1 VPDPVLECLD
11 VQKNYGGLRPLRLKA
26 LTVPRGASIA
36 LSGLDAGAAEIFVN
50 LVTGASL
57 PDQGTIRV
65 FGQLTS
71 EIDDSDAW
79 LAALDR
85 FGILSD
91 RAVLLDEL
99 TVAQNLA
106 MTFTLAIDPIDAAT
120 RARVRALAEG
130 AGLDA
135 AALDGGTS
143 SLDDLGRARVRL
155 ARATA
160 LDPALLVAEHPSASL
175 PTAAVPAFAED
186 LRRVI
191 AERELTAVIVTADT
205 TFASRV
211 ARDVFGVRPVDGTL
225 VKASTGFLARLMGRQ
240 P

>member
-1 VPDPVLECLD
+1 VSAPVLECLD
-11 VQKNYGGLRPLRLKA
+11 VQKNYGALRPLRLKA
-26 LTVPRGASIA
+26 LTVPPRAAVA
-36 LSGLDAGAAEIFVN
+36 LSGLDAAAAEIFVN

-106 MTFTLAIDPIDAAT
+106 MTFTLDIDPIDAAT
-120 RARVRALAEG
+120 RARVRTLAEN
-130 AGLDA
+130 AGLDPA
-135 AALDGGTS
+135 VLDGHTS
-143 SLDDLGRARVRL
+143 ALDDLGRARVRL

-175 PTAAVPAFAED
+175 PAAAAPAFAED

-191 AERELTAVIVTADT
+191 AARELTAVIVTADT
-205 TFASRV
+205 AFASRV
-211 ARDVFGVRPVDGTL
+211 TREVFGVRPADGTL
-225 VKASTGFLARLMGRQ
+225 VKAPSGFLARMIGR
-240 P
+240 